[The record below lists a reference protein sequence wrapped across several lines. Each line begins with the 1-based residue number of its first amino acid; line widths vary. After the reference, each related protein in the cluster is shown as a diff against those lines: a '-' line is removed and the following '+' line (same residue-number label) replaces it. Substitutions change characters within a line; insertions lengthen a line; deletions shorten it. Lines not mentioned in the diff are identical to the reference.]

1 MKLLPH
7 AAIAGA
13 LAASLVGC
21 TYSGPPAE
29 AGSPPPASP
38 SPSHPAPL
46 AGPQWLEGR
55 FQSQA
60 AVTRGV
66 ATIRVTDTGAVLE
79 LKEFSTAPGVDLR
92 IMLSPGTLSPGANGE
107 AGLTSATLIDLAPL
121 SDQPSQRID
130 MDIKMWSALPAPV
143 RSVVIYNYADRTAHG
158 TANLTPGHP

>member
-1 MKLLPH
+1 
-7 AAIAGA
+7 
-13 LAASLVGC
+13 
-21 TYSGPPAE
+21 
-29 AGSPPPASP
+29 
-38 SPSHPAPL
+38 
-46 AGPQWLEGR
+46 
-55 FQSQA
+55 
-60 AVTRGV
+60 V

-107 AGLTSATLIDLAPL
+107 AGLTSSTLIDLAPL